1 MVIRC
6 VCCAPG
12 HTALTLC
19 QDDSLMVKMLPV
31 VVFKGCVCESMAL
44 CMRFSPEH
52 SLSSTS
58 SVVCK
63 ETLLHS
69 TNWGL
74 IFDFEMTKT
83 AVLLTSTRGCL
94 QKWVNPHKLG
104 GGEKNRHCILLQY
117 FINTWTPNIDILQN
131 EWKYSEYYE
140 QKHSA
145 QPPLSWDNVS

>member
-19 QDDSLMVKMLPV
+19 QHDSLMVKMLPV

-74 IFDFEMTKT
+74 MFDFEMTKT
-83 AVLLTSTRGCL
+83 AVPLTSTWGCL

-104 GGEKNRHCILLQY
+104 GGGKKSTLHIIAVFYQYVNTKYRYFTKWMKIL
-117 FINTWTPNIDILQN
+117 WILRT
-131 EWKYSEYYE
+131 K
-140 QKHSA
+140 A
-145 QPPLSWDNVS
+145 LSSTTIILR